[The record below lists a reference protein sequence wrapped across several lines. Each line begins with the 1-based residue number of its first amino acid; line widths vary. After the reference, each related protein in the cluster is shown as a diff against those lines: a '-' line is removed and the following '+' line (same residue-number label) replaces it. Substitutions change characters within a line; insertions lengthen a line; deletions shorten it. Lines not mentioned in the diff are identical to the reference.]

1 MREILRLSRSQR
13 QLTRQKAIYPGSRLS
28 FLRLLEKPRYED
40 YEIAYEDSEDIFG
53 FLGDGFHVCEKD
65 GSDISW

>member
-1 MREILRLSRSQR
+1 MREILTTQATDS
-13 QLTRQKAIYPGSRLS
+13 TKAIYPGSRLS

-40 YEIAYEDSEDIFG
+40 YEIVYEDSEDIFG
-53 FLGDGFHVCEKD
+53 FLGDGFHVCEND

>member
-1 MREILRLSRSQR
+1 MREVLCKLALLAVADPR
-13 QLTRQKAIYPGSRLS
+13 KAIYPGSRLS

-40 YEIAYEDSEDIFG
+40 YEIVYEDPEDIFG